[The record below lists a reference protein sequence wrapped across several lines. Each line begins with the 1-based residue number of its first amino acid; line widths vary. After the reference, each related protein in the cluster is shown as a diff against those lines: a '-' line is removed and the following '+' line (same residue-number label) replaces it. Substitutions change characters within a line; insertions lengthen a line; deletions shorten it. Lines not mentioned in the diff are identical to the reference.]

1 MIQNRIG
8 KCFVNH
14 TISYRLLTEHRHTLT
29 KRKNIY
35 TSSYEN
41 GLLGKLKDL
50 RIMINNDPIFASEL
64 EQQMLHVTDG
74 LQYLEE
80 YDSVYSSFQH
90 WQDYMRDVS
99 GDDNL

>member
-1 MIQNRIG
+1 
-8 KCFVNH
+8 
-14 TISYRLLTEHRHTLT
+14 
-29 KRKNIY
+29 
-35 TSSYEN
+35 
-41 GLLGKLKDL
+41 
-50 RIMINNDPIFASEL
+50 MINNDPIFASEL